1 MVASVPYIPDNAP
14 FTPEQRA
21 WLNGLLAGIYSSAPQ
36 PGPEMAKP
44 SLRIAVL
51 YASQSGTAEGLARKL
66 AKELK
71 AQGHVPAVSTLVG
84 YTPAALATE
93 RYALFLASTYGDGD
107 APDGV
112 QPFYEQLCLEHFP
125 RFENLSYAVFALGD
139 KHYEH
144 FCKFGCDLDSKLAAL
159 GANPICNRVDCD
171 VEVGEP
177 FQQWKAALLPRLDE
191 IAAARAAG
199 TRAPG
204 SNLDASKP
212 KREAVSGPAIKADSP
227 ADSSAVPNPSR
238 ENPALAPLVDKR
250 NLAHGDSSKE
260 TLHLAFSIEG
270 TGISYEAGDACGV
283 VPHNDLNLVAEILQT
298 LQFNGNEKV
307 QCGKDSSMTLHKAL
321 SHHLQITR
329 LVRKTVSEYA
339 ALGKCAKLLDLL
351 SPDHRAQLDAY
362 IFDRGFID
370 LLTEF
375 PGVVVDPAELVAM
388 LPKLTPR
395 LYSISSSPLAHS
407 GQVHTTVAVVRYS
420 SHNRDRGGVCST
432 LFADRAAISDR
443 LPIYIQPNRKF
454 RLPQPDV
461 PIIMIGPGTGIAP
474 FRAFLHER
482 RVLGA
487 RGRNWLFFGERNA
500 KTDFLYREELEAM
513 RADGHLTRLDTAF
526 SRDQQDKVYVQDRMM
541 EQAPS
546 LWSWLQDGASVY
558 VCGDASRM
566 AKDVHAALHRIV
578 EKQGGMTALAAE
590 EYVYALKEDHRYHR
604 DVY

>member
-1 MVASVPYIPDNAP
+1 MA
-14 FTPEQRA
+14 QRLA
-21 WLNGLLAGIYSSAPQ
+21 CRNLLVGPAA
-36 PGPEMAKP
+36 GPEAAKP

-84 YTPAALATE
+84 YTPASLAAE
-93 RYALFLASTYGDGD
+93 KYALLIASTYGDGD

-159 GANPICNRVDCD
+159 GANPICSRVECD
-171 VEVGEP
+171 VEVDEP
-177 FQQWKAALLPRLDE
+177 FQQWKSVLLPRLNE
-191 IAAARAAG
+191 IAAARAATTHAPG
-199 TRAPG
+199 SNAPG

-227 ADSSAVPNPSR
+227 ANSSAAQNPSR

-298 LQFNGNEKV
+298 LRFNGNEQV
-307 QCGKDSSMTLHKAL
+307 QCGKNSSTTLHKAL
-321 SHHLQITR
+321 THYLQITR
-329 LVRKTVSEYA
+329 LTRKTVIEYA

-375 PGVVVDPAELVAM
+375 PGVIVDPGELVAI

-454 RLPQPDV
+454 RLPQPDA

-482 RVLGA
+482 RALGA
-487 RGRNWLFFGERNA
+487 KGRNWLFFGERNA
-500 KTDFLYREELEAM
+500 
-513 RADGHLTRLDTAF
+513 
-526 SRDQQDKVYVQDRMM
+526 QDRL
-541 EQAPS
+541 PLS
-546 LWSWLQDGASVY
+546 RGA
-558 VCGDASRM
+558 
-566 AKDVHAALHRIV
+566 
-578 EKQGGMTALAAE
+578 
-590 EYVYALKEDHRYHR
+590 
-604 DVY
+604 